1 MNIVTI
7 DAGTTNTR
15 TLLWRDGTVLAQA
28 QQETGVRN
36 TAIDGHNGALK
47 QALRET
53 IAAVLATAGI
63 APAEVHLALAS
74 GMISSPMGLQEV
86 PHLPAPAG
94 LAQLAQGMQ
103 AVVMPDVLAQP
114 LWLIPGVRNQHG
126 AIGLHNV
133 EAMDMMRGEETEV
146 IGLLERL
153 QLHGAATI
161 IVPGSHTKLISVDE
175 QRRILGCSTTI
186 AGELLQAISQHTL
199 IKQSVE
205 GGFAQT
211 LVPKMLL
218 AGAAAAQKTGLA
230 RACFSVRTL
239 GQFSAVDCNERA
251 NFLMGAVLSG
261 DLLALRN
268 STAIQMR
275 PDTPLV
281 IAGKPMLRQ
290 ALSLLIEEQGFF
302 YGKRI
307 VVDDRQQD
315 YLAGHG
321 ALLIAAARGLITR
334 QEAA

>member
-1 MNIVTI
+1 MNIITI

-15 TLLWRDGTVLAQA
+15 TLLWQNGRVTAQA
-28 QQETGVRN
+28 AQEIGVRN

-47 QALRET
+47 QALRDS
-53 IAAVLATAGI
+53 IAAVLAQASLTQNDLKL
-63 APAEVHLALAS
+63 VVAS
-74 GMISSPMGLQEV
+74 GMITSPMGVQEV

-94 LAQLAQGMQ
+94 LAQLAKGMQ
-103 AVVMPDVLAQP
+103 SVNLPDVLDLP

-146 IGLLERL
+146 ISLLDRL
-153 QLHGAATI
+153 QLQGAATLI
-161 IVPGSHTKLISVDE
+161 MPGSHTKLVSVDE
-175 QRRILGCSTTI
+175 QRRILGCATTI

-199 IKQSVE
+199 IRQSVDGE
-205 GGFAQT
+205 FAES

-239 GQFSAVDCNERA
+239 GQFGAVERNERA

-268 STAIQMR
+268 SSAVQMR
-275 PDTPLV
+275 PDTTLV
-281 IAGKPMLRQ
+281 ITGKAMLRQ
-290 ALSLLIEEQGFF
+290 ALALLIEEHGFF

-307 VVDDRQQD
+307 VVDDGQQANM
-315 YLAGHG
+315 AGHG
-321 ALLIAAARGLITR
+321 ALLIAAARGLISQ

>member
-1 MNIVTI
+1 MNIITI

-15 TLLWRDGTVLAQA
+15 TLLWQNGRVIAQA
-28 QQETGVRN
+28 AQETGVRN

-47 QALRET
+47 QALRDS
-53 IAAVLATAGI
+53 IAAVLAQASLTQHDLKL
-63 APAEVHLALAS
+63 VVAS
-74 GMISSPMGLQEV
+74 GMITSPMGVQEV

-94 LAQLAQGMQ
+94 LAQLAKGMQ
-103 AVVMPDVLAQP
+103 SVSLPDVLDQP

-146 IGLLERL
+146 VALLDRL
-153 QLHGAATI
+153 QLQGAATLI
-161 IVPGSHTKLISVDE
+161 MPGSHTKLVSVDE
-175 QRRILGCSTTI
+175 QRRILGCATTI

-199 IKQSVE
+199 IRQSVDGE
-205 GGFAQT
+205 FAES

-239 GQFSAVDCNERA
+239 GQFGAVERNERA

-268 STAIQMR
+268 SSAVQMR
-275 PDTPLV
+275 PDTTLV
-281 IAGKPMLRQ
+281 ITGKAMLRQ
-290 ALSLLIEEQGFF
+290 ALALLIEEHGFF

-307 VVDDRQQD
+307 VVDDGQQANM
-315 YLAGHG
+315 AGHG
-321 ALLIAAARGLITR
+321 ALLIAAARGLISQ

>member
-1 MNIVTI
+1 MNIITI

-15 TLLWRDGTVLAQA
+15 TLLWRDGTVIAQA
-28 QQETGVRN
+28 SQEIGVRN

-47 QALRET
+47 QALRDS
-53 IAAVLATAGI
+53 IAAVQEQAAI
-63 APAEVHLALAS
+63 ASADVKLVLAS
-74 GMISSPMGLQEV
+74 GMITSPMGVKEI

-103 AVVMPDVLAQP
+103 AVDLPDVLEQP
-114 LWLIPGVRNQHG
+114 LWLVPGVRNQHG
-126 AIGLHNV
+126 AIGLHNA

-153 QLHGAATI
+153 QLRDPATLI
-161 IVPGSHTKLISVDE
+161 MPGSHTKLVSVDE
-175 QRRILGCSTTI
+175 RGRIMGCATTI
-186 AGELLQAISQHTL
+186 AGELLQAITQHTL
-199 IKQSVE
+199 IRQSVD
-205 GGFAQT
+205 GDFAES

-239 GQFSAVDCNERA
+239 GQFGAVERNERA

-268 STAIQMR
+268 SSAIQMR
-275 PDTPLV
+275 PETTLV
-281 IAGKPMLRQ
+281 ITGKAMLRQ
-290 ALSLLIEEQGFF
+290 ALALLIEEHGFF

-307 VVDDRQQD
+307 VVDDGQQAN
-315 YLAGHG
+315 LAGHG
-321 ALLIAAARGLITR
+321 ALLIAAARGLISQ

>member
-1 MNIVTI
+1 MNIITI

-15 TLLWRDGTVLAQA
+15 TLLWQNGRVTAQA
-28 QQETGVRN
+28 AQEIGVRN

-47 QALRET
+47 QALRDS
-53 IAAVLATAGI
+53 IAAVLAQASLTQDDLKL
-63 APAEVHLALAS
+63 VVAS
-74 GMISSPMGLQEV
+74 GMITSPMGVQEV

-94 LAQLAQGMQ
+94 LVQLAKGMQ
-103 AVVMPDVLAQP
+103 AVNLPDVLDLP

-146 IGLLERL
+146 VALLDRL
-153 QLHGAATI
+153 QLQGAATLI
-161 IVPGSHTKLISVDE
+161 MPGSHTKLVSVDE
-175 QRRILGCSTTI
+175 QRRILGCATTI

-199 IKQSVE
+199 IRQSVDGE
-205 GGFAQT
+205 FAES

-239 GQFSAVDCNERA
+239 GQFGAVERNERA

-268 STAIQMR
+268 SSAVQMR
-275 PDTPLV
+275 PDTTLV
-281 IAGKPMLRQ
+281 ITGKAMLRQ
-290 ALSLLIEEQGFF
+290 ALALLIEEHGFF

-307 VVDDRQQD
+307 VVDDGQQANM
-315 YLAGHG
+315 AGHG
-321 ALLIAAARGLITR
+321 ALLIAAARGLISQ

>member
-1 MNIVTI
+1 MNIITI

-15 TLLWRDGTVLAQA
+15 TLLWQNGRVIAQA
-28 QQETGVRN
+28 AQEIGVRN

-47 QALRET
+47 QALRDS
-53 IAAVLATAGI
+53 IAAVLAQASLTQNDLKL
-63 APAEVHLALAS
+63 VVAS
-74 GMISSPMGLQEV
+74 GMITSPMGVQEV

-94 LAQLAQGMQ
+94 LAQLAKGMQ
-103 AVVMPDVLAQP
+103 SVSLPDVLDLP

-146 IGLLERL
+146 VALLDRL
-153 QLHGAATI
+153 QLQGAATLI
-161 IVPGSHTKLISVDE
+161 MPGSHTKLVSVDE
-175 QRRILGCSTTI
+175 QRRILGCATTI

-199 IKQSVE
+199 IRQSVDGE
-205 GGFAQT
+205 FAES

-239 GQFSAVDCNERA
+239 GQFGAVERNERA

-268 STAIQMR
+268 SSAVQMR
-275 PDTPLV
+275 PDTTLV
-281 IAGKPMLRQ
+281 ITGKAMLRQ
-290 ALSLLIEEQGFF
+290 ALALLIEEHGFF

-307 VVDDRQQD
+307 VVDDGQQANM
-315 YLAGHG
+315 AGHG
-321 ALLIAAARGLITR
+321 ALLIAAARGLISQ

>member
-1 MNIVTI
+1 MNIITI

-15 TLLWRDGTVLAQA
+15 TLLWQNGRVTAQA
-28 QQETGVRN
+28 AQEIGVRN

-47 QALRET
+47 QALRDS
-53 IAAVLATAGI
+53 IAAVLAQASLTQDDLKL
-63 APAEVHLALAS
+63 VVAS
-74 GMISSPMGLQEV
+74 GMITSPMGVQEV

-94 LAQLAQGMQ
+94 LAQLAKGMQ
-103 AVVMPDVLAQP
+103 AVNLPDVLDLP

-146 IGLLERL
+146 VALLDRL
-153 QLHGAATI
+153 QLQGAATLI
-161 IVPGSHTKLISVDE
+161 MPGSHTKLVSVDE
-175 QRRILGCSTTI
+175 QRRILGCATTI

-199 IKQSVE
+199 IRQSVDGE
-205 GGFAQT
+205 FAES

-239 GQFSAVDCNERA
+239 GQFGAVERNERA

-268 STAIQMR
+268 SSAVQMR
-275 PDTPLV
+275 PDTTLV
-281 IAGKPMLRQ
+281 ITGKAMLRQ
-290 ALSLLIEEQGFF
+290 ALALLIEEHGFF

-307 VVDDRQQD
+307 VVDDGQQANM
-315 YLAGHG
+315 AGHG
-321 ALLIAAARGLITR
+321 ALLIAAARGLISQ

>member
-1 MNIVTI
+1 MNIITI

-15 TLLWRDGTVLAQA
+15 TLLWQNGRVTAQA
-28 QQETGVRN
+28 AQETGVRN

-47 QALRET
+47 QALRDS
-53 IAAVLATAGI
+53 IAAVLAQASLTQHDLKL
-63 APAEVHLALAS
+63 VVAS
-74 GMISSPMGLQEV
+74 GMITSPMGVQEV

-94 LAQLAQGMQ
+94 LAQLAKGMQ
-103 AVVMPDVLAQP
+103 AVNLPDVLDLP

-146 IGLLERL
+146 VALLDRL
-153 QLHGAATI
+153 QLQGAATLI
-161 IVPGSHTKLISVDE
+161 MPGSHTKLVSVDE
-175 QRRILGCSTTI
+175 QRRILGCATTI

-199 IKQSVE
+199 IRQSVDGE
-205 GGFAQT
+205 FAES

-239 GQFSAVDCNERA
+239 GQFGAVERNERA

-268 STAIQMR
+268 SSAVQMR
-275 PDTPLV
+275 PDTTLV
-281 IAGKPMLRQ
+281 ITGKAMLRQ
-290 ALSLLIEEQGFF
+290 ALALLIEEHGFF

-307 VVDDRQQD
+307 VVDDGQQANM
-315 YLAGHG
+315 AGHG
-321 ALLIAAARGLITR
+321 ALLIAAARGLISQ

>member
-1 MNIVTI
+1 MNIITI

-15 TLLWRDGTVLAQA
+15 TLLWQNGRVIAQA
-28 QQETGVRN
+28 AQETGVRN

-47 QALRET
+47 QALRDS
-53 IAAVLATAGI
+53 IAAVLAQASLTQNDLKL
-63 APAEVHLALAS
+63 VVAS
-74 GMISSPMGLQEV
+74 GMITSPMGVQEV

-94 LAQLAQGMQ
+94 LAQLAKGMQ
-103 AVVMPDVLAQP
+103 SVSLPDVLDLP

-146 IGLLERL
+146 ISLLDRL
-153 QLHGAATI
+153 QLQGAATLI
-161 IVPGSHTKLISVDE
+161 MPGSHTKLVSVDE
-175 QRRILGCSTTI
+175 QRRILGCATTI

-199 IKQSVE
+199 IRQSVDGE
-205 GGFAQT
+205 FAES

-239 GQFSAVDCNERA
+239 GQFGAVERNERA

-268 STAIQMR
+268 SSAVQMR
-275 PDTPLV
+275 PDTTLV
-281 IAGKPMLRQ
+281 ITGKAMLRQ
-290 ALSLLIEEQGFF
+290 ALALLIEEHGFF

-307 VVDDRQQD
+307 VVDDGQQANM
-315 YLAGHG
+315 AGHG
-321 ALLIAAARGLITR
+321 ALLIAAARGLISQ

>member
-1 MNIVTI
+1 MNIITI

-15 TLLWRDGTVLAQA
+15 TLLWQNGRVTAQA
-28 QQETGVRN
+28 AQEIGVRN

-47 QALRET
+47 QALRDS
-53 IAAVLATAGI
+53 IAAVLAQASLTQNDLKL
-63 APAEVHLALAS
+63 VVAS
-74 GMISSPMGLQEV
+74 GMITSPMGVQEV

-94 LAQLAQGMQ
+94 LAQLAKGMQ
-103 AVVMPDVLAQP
+103 SVSLPDVLDLP

-146 IGLLERL
+146 VALLDRL
-153 QLHGAATI
+153 QLQGAATLI
-161 IVPGSHTKLISVDE
+161 MPGSHTKLVSVDE
-175 QRRILGCSTTI
+175 QRRILGCATTI

-199 IKQSVE
+199 IRQSVDGE
-205 GGFAQT
+205 FAES

-239 GQFSAVDCNERA
+239 GQFGAVERNERA

-268 STAIQMR
+268 SSAVQMR
-275 PDTPLV
+275 PDTTLV
-281 IAGKPMLRQ
+281 ITGKAMLRQ
-290 ALSLLIEEQGFF
+290 ALALLIEEHGFF

-307 VVDDRQQD
+307 VVDDGQQANM
-315 YLAGHG
+315 AGHG
-321 ALLIAAARGLITR
+321 ALLIAAARGLISQ

>member
-1 MNIVTI
+1 MNIITI

-15 TLLWRDGTVLAQA
+15 TFLWRDGSVIAQA
-28 QQETGVRN
+28 TQEIGVRN

-47 QALRET
+47 QALRDS
-53 IAAVLATAGI
+53 IASVQAQAGLNSSQI
-63 APAEVHLALAS
+63 GLVMAS
-74 GMISSPMGLQEV
+74 GMITSPMGVQEV

-94 LAQLAQGMQ
+94 IAQLAHGMQ
-103 AVVMPDVLAQP
+103 AVALPDVLDQP

-126 AIGLHNV
+126 AIGLHNA

-146 IGLLERL
+146 IGLLDRL
-153 QLHGAATI
+153 QLGVAATLI
-161 IVPGSHTKLISVDE
+161 MPGSHTKLVSVDE
-175 QRRILGCSTTI
+175 EGRIVGCATTI
-186 AGELLQAISQHTL
+186 AGELLQAITQNTL
-199 IKQSVE
+199 IRQSVDGE
-205 GGFAQT
+205 FADS

-239 GQFSAVDCNERA
+239 GQFGAVERNERA

-268 STAIQMR
+268 SSAIKMR
-275 PDTPLV
+275 PDTALV
-281 IAGKPMLRQ
+281 ITGKLMLRQ
-290 ALSLLIEEQGFF
+290 ALALLIEEHGFF

-307 VVDDRQQD
+307 VVDDAQQAN
-315 YLAGHG
+315 LAGHG
-321 ALLIAAARGLITR
+321 ALLIAAERGLISL

>member
-1 MNIVTI
+1 MNIITI

-15 TLLWRDGTVLAQA
+15 TLLWQNGRVTAQA
-28 QQETGVRN
+28 AQETGVRN

-47 QALRET
+47 QALRDS
-53 IAAVLATAGI
+53 IAAVLAQASLTQHDLKL
-63 APAEVHLALAS
+63 VVAS
-74 GMISSPMGLQEV
+74 GMITSPMGVQEV

-94 LAQLAQGMQ
+94 LAQLAKGMQ
-103 AVVMPDVLAQP
+103 SVSLPDVLDLP

-146 IGLLERL
+146 VALLDRL
-153 QLHGAATI
+153 QLQGAATLI
-161 IVPGSHTKLISVDE
+161 MPGSHTKLVSVDE
-175 QRRILGCSTTI
+175 QRRILGCATTI

-199 IKQSVE
+199 IRQSVDGE
-205 GGFAQT
+205 FAES

-239 GQFSAVDCNERA
+239 GQFGAVERNERA

-268 STAIQMR
+268 SSAVQMR
-275 PDTPLV
+275 PDTTLV
-281 IAGKPMLRQ
+281 ITGKAMLRQ
-290 ALSLLIEEQGFF
+290 ALALLIEEHGFF

-307 VVDDRQQD
+307 VVDDGQQANM
-315 YLAGHG
+315 AGHG
-321 ALLIAAARGLITR
+321 ALLIAAARGLISQ